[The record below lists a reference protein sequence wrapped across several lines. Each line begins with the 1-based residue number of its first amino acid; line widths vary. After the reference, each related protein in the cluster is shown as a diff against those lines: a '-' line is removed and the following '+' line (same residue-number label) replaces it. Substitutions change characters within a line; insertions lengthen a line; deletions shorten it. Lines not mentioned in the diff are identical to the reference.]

1 MSAAAVPSAGAR
13 PAAAAL
19 SDRFLAALPLLALF
33 TWLALVHAWQ
43 AWLVPSPWLFSDELE
58 HTQLARSLAETGET
72 LRRGSPYPMSSLWV
86 ALAAPAWLID
96 DVQTAYGVVKF
107 TSAIVMTSVVF
118 PAYAL
123 ARLIAGPWASLF
135 AAAAAGAIP
144 AFMYSGLMLQEPLAY
159 PFATL
164 CLYVFV
170 RALAAPTYRWVLGA
184 LALALVAG
192 RVRPQLAILLG
203 VLLLAG
209 AVVWLRS
216 ERGRRL
222 RARLSTWDKVGAGLL
237 LVGLAIVGNE
247 WMSHRSEPW
256 QQTTRYWKHR
266 MVDYALDAGGALTIG
281 IGILPV
287 VAGLALV
294 AVALVRGETPAV
306 RAFAAVAAATI
317 VVFAFYTGLKAAW
330 LSTHAFGRIPERNLI
345 YLAPLFFAA
354 TAYWMSRGR
363 LHAAAVGAAAAFAAV
378 LLVQTP
384 YELGYPYFEAP
395 GFSILALANR
405 HLAWDAPT
413 IQRWLLVALA
423 VAVVLVLG
431 SRALVRRPR
440 AYGAVAAV
448 AAVLVVAWNVTGSA
462 TAQAG
467 SREQG
472 AFLLSGY
479 TTPVDWVDRA
489 TGGERA
495 LFLGQQI
502 EDPNQLHLL
511 EFWNRSVQAMWSL
524 DGTAKGPGPTLTPD
538 LESTTG
544 RLYPDPGMDYAVVQA
559 GIDVVGRVVAERPGL
574 AVVEVD
580 HPLRLGHAV
589 TGIFQDG
596 WAQPRSAYS
605 QYETPG
611 GRGGTIVVGV
621 ARLGCGNDTLRATA
635 HVTVG
640 RLVVGPDKQ
649 PAIGAVTAERAVP
662 VACREQHE
670 LKLPA
675 PPPPFRVE
683 VVVDPPFVPAEA
695 DPERSTDYRTL
706 GAQVAYRFV

>member
-413 IQRWLLVALA
+413 IQAGCWSRSRSRSCSFSVRARSCDGRA
-423 VAVVLVLG
+423 RTAPSPRSPPCSSSRGTSPAARPRRRGRASRARSCSAATRRPSTGSTAPPAASGRSSSG
-431 SRALVRRPR
+431 SR
-440 AYGAVAAV
+440 
-448 AAVLVVAWNVTGSA
+448 
-462 TAQAG
+462 
-467 SREQG
+467 SRIRT
-472 AFLLSGY
+472 SS
-479 TTPVDWVDRA
+479 TC
-489 TGGERA
+489 
-495 LFLGQQI
+495 
-502 EDPNQLHLL
+502 
-511 EFWNRSVQAMWSL
+511 SSS
-524 DGTAKGPGPTLTPD
+524 GTAPCRRCGA
-538 LESTTG
+538 STG
-544 RLYPDPGMDYAVVQA
+544 RRRAPG
-559 GIDVVGRVVAERPGL
+559 RR
-574 AVVEVD
+574 
-580 HPLRLGHAV
+580 
-589 TGIFQDG
+589 
-596 WAQPRSAYS
+596 
-605 QYETPG
+605 
-611 GRGGTIVVGV
+611 
-621 ARLGCGNDTLRATA
+621 
-635 HVTVG
+635 
-640 RLVVGPDKQ
+640 
-649 PAIGAVTAERAVP
+649 
-662 VACREQHE
+662 
-670 LKLPA
+670 
-675 PPPPFRVE
+675 
-683 VVVDPPFVPAEA
+683 
-695 DPERSTDYRTL
+695 
-706 GAQVAYRFV
+706 